1 MRFHFFSRV
10 AVRLDKSDIVDWLT
24 TEVKVNNVQLD
35 TRVKKYAELIVL
47 DRVKADRC
55 LFTMT
60 SFRQLKYCESH
71 TSRLDIQLS

>member
-1 MRFHFFSRV
+1 M

-24 TEVKVNNVQLD
+24 TEVKENNIQLD

-55 LFTMT
+55 IFTIT
-60 SFRQLKYCESH
+60 PFSELEYCESY
-71 TSRLDIQLS
+71 TSSLDIQLS